1 MAAHCSCV
9 AREREGE
16 AGWTLKLCMF
26 ARAESEG
33 RFCRRVVGARALPL
47 LRAARRCGGLLRGGC
62 GVPRGCG
69 LGGGA
74 GTVEVFPGMRLRT
87 CAPNSNPSPLNR
99 CRVFSHAAARWC
111 RLRPGGRADATCAK
125 PLKPKQAM
133 GHLEWLQEFG
143 DPVSNQPMGST
154 KENLNCAIVGEVA
167 AVHMCALVCV

>member
-1 MAAHCSCV
+1 M
-9 AREREGE
+9 R
-16 AGWTLKLCMF
+16 

-33 RFCRRVVGARALPL
+33 RFCRRVAGARALPL
-47 LRAARRCGGLLRGGC
+47 LRAARRCGGLLRGGR

-74 GTVEVFPGMRLRT
+74 GTFAVFPRMRLR
-87 CAPNSNPSPLNR
+87 AYALNSNPSPLNC
-99 CRVFSHAAARWC
+99 CRVFSNAAARWR
-111 RLRPGGRADATCAK
+111 RLRPGADATRAT
-125 PLKPKQAM
+125 LKPKQAM

-167 AVHMCALVCV
+167 AVNVCALACV